1 MRFVHTADNHLDM
14 PLSSLPVGKS
24 SARKAE
30 RRSSFSKIIDY
41 TAKNADM
48 LIISGDLF
56 HSPTPSASAINFC
69 IKEFEK
75 LGNIPVFI
83 ALGNHDYGISDVNFP
98 GNVHIFPKDFE
109 RIIYKDI
116 AITGASFT
124 SETALLSAGIP
135 SPDPKYQNILVLH
148 GDLSQS
154 SEYNPLDKAKLLS
167 CGYNYVALGHVH
179 TYFRE
184 GNIVY
189 PGCHDGGGFD
199 ESGEKGFVFGDIS
212 HGLNISFIP
221 SSSRVYTILDFDVSA
236 FDSSM
241 ALSEA
246 LMAKISD
253 GIYRINLTGTLKEG
267 FMPNIDYITS
277 CLSEKAFYVS
287 IKDNTRIDTDISQS
301 SIYRFFSDYLSE
313 NYEGEIARLA
323 YKYGV
328 TALKGVKE
336 DL

>member
-14 PLSSLPVGKS
+14 PLNSLPQGKS
-24 SARKAE
+24 TVRKAE

-41 TAKNADM
+41 TTKNANM

-83 ALGNHDYGISDVNFP
+83 ALGNHDYGISNFNFP
-98 GNVHIFPKDFE
+98 GNVHIFPNNFE
-109 RIIYKDI
+109 RIIFKDV
-116 AITGASFT
+116 AVTGASFT
-124 SETALLSAGIP
+124 SETAFLSQSIP
-135 SPDPKYQNILVLH
+135 SPDPHYKNILVLH
-148 GDLSQS
+148 GDLSQA

-167 CGYNYVALGHVH
+167 YGYDYVALGHVH
-179 TYFRE
+179 THFRE
-184 GNIVY
+184 SNIVY

-199 ESGEKGFVFGDIS
+199 ESGEKGFIFADIS
-212 HGLNISFIP
+212 CGLKLDFIP
-221 SSSRVYTILDFDVSA
+221 SSSRVYTILDFDVSP

-241 ALSEA
+241 ALSDA
-246 LMAKISD
+246 LMAKIAD

-277 CLSEKAFYVS
+277 YLSEKAFYVS

-301 SIYRFFSDYLSE
+301 SIYRFFSDYLNK
-313 NYEGEIARLA
+313 NYDGEVASLA

-328 TALKGVKE
+328 WALKGVKE

>member
-1 MRFVHTADNHLDM
+1 MRFVHTADNHIDM
-14 PLSSLPVGKS
+14 PLSSLPQGKS
-24 SARKAE
+24 TLRKAE

-41 TAKNADM
+41 TIKNADM

-56 HSPTPSASAINFC
+56 HSPTPSASAVNFC

-83 ALGNHDYGISDVNFP
+83 TLGNHDYGIANVNFP
-98 GNVHIFPKDFE
+98 GNVHIFPNTFE

-116 AITGASFT
+116 ALTGASFT
-124 SETALLSAGIP
+124 SETAFLSHSIP
-135 SPDPKYQNILVLH
+135 SPDPKYKNILVLH

-154 SEYNPLDKAKLLS
+154 SEYNPIDKVKLLS
-167 CGYNYVALGHVH
+167 YGYDYVALGHVH

-199 ESGEKGFVFGDIS
+199 ENGEKGFVFGDIS
-212 HGLNISFIP
+212 DSLKLEFIP
-221 SSSRVYTILDFDVSA
+221 ASSRVYTCFDFDVSQ

-241 ALSEA
+241 ALCEA
-246 LMAKISD
+246 LTAKISD
-253 GIYRINLTGTLKEG
+253 GIYRINLIGTLKED
-267 FMPNIDYITS
+267 FVPNIEYITTR
-277 CLSEKAFYVS
+277 LSEKAFFVS
-287 IKDNTRIDTDISQS
+287 IKDSTHVDNDISQS
-301 SIYRFFSDYLSE
+301 SIYRFFSDYLAK
-313 NYEGEIARLA
+313 NCEGEVASQA

-328 TALKGVKE
+328 WALKGVKE

>member
-14 PLSSLPVGKS
+14 PLNSLPKDKS
-24 SARKAE
+24 SIRKAE

-41 TAKNADM
+41 TIKNSDM

-56 HSPTPSASAINFC
+56 HSPTPSASAVNFC

-75 LGNIPVFI
+75 LGDIPVFI
-83 ALGNHDYGISDVNFP
+83 ALGNHDYGIADINFP
-98 GNVHIFPKDFE
+98 GNVHIFPNSFE
-109 RIIYKDI
+109 RVIFKDV
-116 AITGASFT
+116 AVTGASFA
-124 SETALLSAGIP
+124 SQSAFLSQSVP
-135 SPDPKYQNILVLH
+135 TPDPNYKNILVLH

-167 CGYNYVALGHVH
+167 HGYDYIALGHVH

-184 GNIVY
+184 GSIVY

-199 ESGEKGFVFGDIS
+199 ENGEKGFVFGDIS
-212 HGLNISFIP
+212 HTLKIDFIP
-221 SSSRVYTILDFDVSA
+221 SSSREYAVLDFDVSA

-241 ALSEA
+241 ALSDA
-246 LMAKISD
+246 LLAKISD
-253 GIYRINLTGTLKEG
+253 GIYRINLTGILKDG
-267 FMPNIDYITS
+267 FMPNIEYITLS
-277 CLSEKAFYVS
+277 LSEKAFFVS
-287 IKDNTRIDTDISQS
+287 IKDHTRIDTDISQS
-301 SIYRFFSDYLSE
+301 SIYRFFSDYLNT
-313 NYEGEIARLA
+313 NYDGEVAEAA

-328 TALKGVKE
+328 WALKGVKQ